1 MKILLLLICF
11 ISTSVFAG
19 ERKDHGA
26 GIKEAT
32 DKNSNY
38 FSRGLHNNGAFKN
51 DPVKSKSNQAVE
63 DRYRKV
69 GSGVLINTESPNKG
83 KPGSSTKVWTDGNAT
98 SIQKPGSKKPNHEST
113 IGDGDGKHEV
123 WTNGS
128 ATSIKKPGSKKPTC
142 SLHDSVH
149 C

>member
-1 MKILLLLICF
+1 MKMLLLLICF

-32 DKNSNY
+32 DKSSNN

-51 DPVKSKSNQAVE
+51 DSVKSKSNQAVE

-69 GSGVLINTESPNKG
+69 GSGVLINTENPNKG
-83 KPGSSTKVWTDGNAT
+83 KPGSTTGGASTV
-98 SIQKPGSKKPNHEST
+98 KKSENYDPV
-113 IGDGDGKHEV
+113 DPD
-123 WTNGS
+123 
-128 ATSIKKPGSKKPTC
+128 
-142 SLHDSVH
+142 L
-149 C
+149 